1 MNTPVPWRSA
11 RIAAHCSRQMLPWR
25 RSVAPAKFRTV
36 TVRLDTLREIHHSA
50 VAWVVRKTFELFRN
64 ASGWP
69 LSGQGKAFG
78 FQEKSWSTV
87 ACGASFLVDFVFRH
101 EPGAGAFDL
110 LEGNHSLQK
119 RSQHL
124 AERDR
129 WIVPNL
135 HLHAIGAALDVPTG
149 TSRLFRCQV

>member
-1 MNTPVPWRSA
+1 MQILGKDLQEFVDLYVNAVHCIAPFAVSTARLNTAVPWRSA
-11 RIAAHCSRQMLPWR
+11 RIARQMLPWR

-36 TVRLDTLREIHHSA
+36 TVRLDTLKEIHHSA

-87 ACGASFLVDFVFRH
+87 ARVSSYSLDAVRNSSVSIWRLALHFFILCSVLKRPRH
-101 EPGAGAFDL
+101 E
-110 LEGNHSLQK
+110 Q
-119 RSQHL
+119 Q
-124 AERDR
+124 
-129 WIVPNL
+129 
-135 HLHAIGAALDVPTG
+135 
-149 TSRLFRCQV
+149 